1 MTLAHLHASSGDLV
15 PPGPDG
21 FDFRV
26 LADVDAALNGVAF
39 VLICAGLLAVKRGNV
54 ELHKKL
60 MLAAVATSALF
71 LACYLTYHAT
81 CESVKF
87 QGEGAIRPVYFTLLI
102 SHIVLAAV
110 QVPLILRTVYLG
122 LKDRREAHKKW
133 AKVTTP
139 IWLYVSIT
147 GVVIYWMLYHM

>member
-1 MTLAHLHASSGDLV
+1 MLAS
-15 PPGPDG
+15 

-26 LADVDAALNGVAF
+26 LAHVDAILNGIAF
-39 VLICAGLLAVKRGNV
+39 VLICAGLIAVKRGNV

-60 MLAAVATSALF
+60 MLAAVGCSALF

-87 QGEGAIRPVYFTLLI
+87 QGEGAIRTVYFILLI

-147 GVVIYWMLYHM
+147 GVVIYWMLYKL